1 MTTTTDSKQAIDML
15 RANPDAFDIVLSDV
29 YMPDI
34 NGFKLLEAVGLEMG
48 IPVIMMSTAGDTEI
62 VMEGIVHG
70 AVDYLLK
77 PVRIEELQN
86 IWQHVVR
93 RQQVRK
99 DNDDPAAQGPD
110 GAKRKK
116 DGAPSKK
123 QRVVWSV
130 ELHQKFVNAVNTLGI
145 DKAVPKRILDLM
157 CVSGLTRENVASHLQ
172 KYRLYLKRIAV
183 QQGEEGREQ
192 QLPEEEAG
200 VGSGR
205 APEQEEPMQ
214 QQPAQQGAAPAGIGG
229 AGMGGGMGDAVSG
242 YLGSPTLQDATMG
255 MGMGVAPMEQG
266 SFSVKAV
273 AAQGW
278 GQQMSFGSNGA
289 PAMGQVSPLPMAD
302 SGMGQGV
309 YGQGLQMSGGAGT
322 MQGMQPAQYGQGVAP
337 GGATMASLHMPGA
350 GFLGGAPHNTAL
362 VQQEAAAAAAAQHSL
377 QHGGGLGMAAHGG
390 LQSIAMG
397 VMPAPVSQMQAQAPI
412 DQLLAG
418 SPSGETDMF
427 SMLLDGAPPGVQ
439 PMDAPPMGAPQ
450 QMGAP
455 MPMNVPMP
463 MSDDTGQ
470 PPYGAPPDAPQGF

>member
-1 MTTTTDSKQAIDML
+1 
-15 RANPDAFDIVLSDV
+15 
-29 YMPDI
+29 
-34 NGFKLLEAVGLEMG
+34 
-48 IPVIMMSTAGDTEI
+48 
-62 VMEGIVHG
+62 
-70 AVDYLLK
+70 
-77 PVRIEELQN
+77 
-86 IWQHVVR
+86 
-93 RQQVRK
+93 
-99 DNDDPAAQGPD
+99 
-110 GAKRKK
+110 
-116 DGAPSKK
+116 
-123 QRVVWSV
+123 
-130 ELHQKFVNAVNTLGI
+130 
-145 DKAVPKRILDLM
+145 
-157 CVSGLTRENVASHLQ
+157 
-172 KYRLYLKRIAV
+172 
-183 QQGEEGREQ
+183 
-192 QLPEEEAG
+192 
-200 VGSGR
+200 
-205 APEQEEPMQ
+205 
-214 QQPAQQGAAPAGIGG
+214 
-229 AGMGGGMGDAVSG
+229 
-242 YLGSPTLQDATMG
+242 
-255 MGMGVAPMEQG
+255 
-266 SFSVKAV
+266 
-273 AAQGW
+273 
-278 GQQMSFGSNGA
+278 
-289 PAMGQVSPLPMAD
+289 
-302 SGMGQGV
+302 
-309 YGQGLQMSGGAGT
+309 